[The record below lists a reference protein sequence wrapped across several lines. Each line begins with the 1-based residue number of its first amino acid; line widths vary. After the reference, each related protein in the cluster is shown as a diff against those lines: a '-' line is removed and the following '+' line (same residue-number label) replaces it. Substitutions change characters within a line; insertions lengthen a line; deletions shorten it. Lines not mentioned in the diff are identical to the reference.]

1 MPFPELLRAK
11 WNGTQAVPYIHI
23 WEDATMGIYSDIL
36 LTVDFDRTLT
46 APDSSIPERNIEAIN
61 YFIENG
67 GVFTVNTGRSVPMYS
82 SKFDL
87 VPVNAPLLLYNGSAA
102 YDKEKQEFTFATPI
116 DLDMVETLRK
126 TMALF
131 PGCAVE
137 LQGMEHHYLF
147 EPNEMWAKYNEHNG
161 CPYAFCALEDAPD
174 PFLKFTIYGEF
185 RDVTVADLYN
195 GSAEEFAR
203 FDEIHRKLEE
213 VFGEACVVFRAA
225 NRIIDIHAKGVSK
238 AKSARRLQQELGRKI
253 LVCVGDGEN
262 DVTMMEDADYAFCP
276 GDAIIRDRF
285 PNVCNCAE
293 GAVADVIYKK
303 IPEILEK

>member
-1 MPFPELLRAK
+1 
-11 WNGTQAVPYIHI
+11 
-23 WEDATMGIYSDIL
+23 MGIYSDVL
-36 LTVDFDRTLT
+36 LTADFDRTLT
-46 APDSSIPERNIEAIN
+46 APDSTIPARNIEAIE
-61 YFIENG
+61 YFIDNG

-82 SKFDL
+82 SKLDL

-102 YDKEKQEFTFATPI
+102 YDKEKKEFTFATPI
-116 DLDMVETLRK
+116 DLPMVQTLQQS
-126 TMALF
+126 MDLF

-161 CPYAFCALEDAPD
+161 CPYAFCDLEEAPG
-174 PFLKFTIYGEF
+174 PFLKFTLYGAF

-195 GSAEEFAR
+195 GTAEEFAV
-203 FDEIHRKLEE
+203 FDAMERRLRE
-213 VFGEACVVFRAA
+213 VFGDKCVVFRAA

-238 AKSARRLQQELGRKI
+238 AKSARRLQAELGRKI

-262 DVTMMEDADYAFCP
+262 DVNMLEAADYAYCP

-285 PNVCNCAE
+285 ENVCCCAE
-293 GAVADVIYKK
+293 GAVAEVIYKK
-303 IPEILEK
+303 IPEILG